1 MQRELGW
8 LSLRVTVGLMMV
20 FTGAADAA
28 DPEPTLA
35 DALEDGE
42 VGVELRYRFEDVSED
57 AFAQDAHAS
66 TLRTTLSYR
75 TGSWRGWSLH
85 LEAEN
90 VTELGFED
98 QFANRGAGS
107 LSNGVFDRPVIA
119 DPELTEANQAYL
131 RYATGDTRV
140 DLGRQEIALGD
151 QRFVGPVG
159 WRQNHQSF
167 DALRVHTEDLGPVTL
182 DYAFVDTTNRVF
194 GDDRAMASHLL
205 YAGWQLPLGTLTGYG
220 FFLDYDR
227 VDLALSTDTF
237 GLEWQGERTFGERK
251 VLFEGE
257 WAHQTDGGD
266 NPEDVDAGYLHLVLG
281 GGLPAGT
288 ARVGWE
294 VLEGSPEDGAFRTP
308 LATLHAW
315 NGWADKFLVTP
326 ITGLEDLYVTLAG
339 KAGAVGWT
347 VTWHDFSAESAGMD
361 YGTELDLQ
369 LSYRSGWGQLF
380 GVKGAFYDADQLS
393 TDTEKIWLWTAYGF

>member
-1 MQRELGW
+1 MGLVLGLW
-8 LSLRVTVGLMMV
+8 VAGS
-20 FTGAADAA
+20 AAVAE
-28 DPEPTLA
+28 EPTF
-35 DALEDGE
+35 LEAWKEGE
-42 VGVELRYRFEDVSED
+42 VRLELRYRFEDVSED
-57 AFAQDAHAS
+57 AFAEDAHAS
-66 TLRTTLSYR
+66 TLRTVLGYR
-75 TGSWRGWSLH
+75 TGSRRGWSLY

-131 RYATGDTRV
+131 RYATGKTRL

-182 DYAFVDTTNRVF
+182 DYAFVDTTNRIF

-205 YAGWQLPLGTLTGYG
+205 YAGWKLPLGTLTGYG
-220 FFLDYDR
+220 FLLDYDR
-227 VDLALSTDTF
+227 VDLVQSTDTW
-237 GLEWQGERTFGERK
+237 GLEWKGEKAFGERK
-251 VLFEGE
+251 VLYEAE
-257 WAHQTDGGD
+257 WARQTDGGD
-266 NPEDVDAGYLHLVLG
+266 NPEKIDAGYLHLVLG
-281 GGLPAGT
+281 GGIAAGT
-288 ARVGWE
+288 VRVGYE

-326 ITGLEDLYVTLAG
+326 ITGLEDLYVTLSG
-339 KAGAVGWT
+339 KAGAVGWIAS
-347 VTWHDFSAESAGMD
+347 WHDFSAESSGVG

-369 LSYRSGWGQLF
+369 ATYRTGWDQVF
-380 GVKGAFYDADQLS
+380 GIKGALYDADAFS
-393 TDTEKIWLWTAYGF
+393 SDTEKIWLWTAYGF